1 MTYDVI
7 IIGGGPAGV
16 TSGVYSARKKMKS
29 LLLAGTIGGS
39 SSVSATIEN
48 WIGEPSISGV
58 GFGQKLEHHLRTQEG
73 IDIRTDEVVTEVRRQ
88 EGPVFEVITEKGE
101 TFETKSVI
109 VASGV
114 RHRHLGVPG
123 EDLFQGKGVAYCSTC
138 DAPFFRNKTVVV
150 VGGGNCAFE
159 AVEDLLPYA
168 TKVTILTI
176 DPEFTGDPVLR
187 ERVLKSDAVEA
198 VRSAKSEEIVG
209 ERKVTA
215 LRYEDLSTGGR
226 HEIPCDGVFVEIGMM
241 PNSEIVRDVTD
252 RTRGGEIVV
261 DPRTFETSCPGI
273 FAAGDVTD
281 QPYRQNNISAGQGAV
296 AALSAYDYVRG
307 AGAGNPTV
315 VVSGNV

>member
-1 MTYDVI
+1 YEVI

-16 TSGVYSARKKMKS
+16 AAGVYAARKKMKC
-29 LLLAGTIGGS
+29 LLLTGTIGGS

-48 WIGEPSISGV
+48 WIGEPSITGV
-58 GFGQKLEHHLRTQEG
+58 GFGQRLEAHLRAQEG
-73 IDIRTDEVVTEVRRQ
+73 IDIRTDESVTDVRKK
-88 EGPVFEVITEKGE
+88 GDATFDVTTETGE

-123 EDLFQGKGVAYCSTC
+123 EDLFQGKGVAFCSTC
-138 DAPFFRNKTVVV
+138 DAPFFRNKSVAV
-150 VGGGNCAFE
+150 VGGGNSALE

-187 ERVLKSDAVEA
+187 DQVLGSEKVSA
-198 VRSAKSEEIVG
+198 VRLGKSEEIVG

-215 LRYEDLSTGGR
+215 LRYEDLSTGEHR
-226 HEIPCDGVFVEIGMM
+226 ELPCDGVFVEIGMM
-241 PNSEIVRDVTD
+241 PNSEPARNLVEC
-252 RTRGGEIVV
+252 TRGGEIIVN
-261 DPRTFETSCPGI
+261 PRTFETSCPGI

-296 AALSAYDYVRG
+296 AALSAYDFIRG
-307 AGAGNPTV
+307 AGAGNPTT
-315 VVSGNV
+315 VVSGD